1 MVNKK
6 LVTVVVIIA
15 IVAVGIFVYSRYFGN
30 QIGRGVITGSVS
42 YPSEVLPAQ
51 RICAENIK
59 NPQSKYCVETKDGQ
73 SVYQLEVPAGEY
85 YVYSGLLEELAGD
98 IKTSYR
104 AYYNEFVL
112 CGLDVKCN
120 DKTHHGA
127 FIKVTVKPG
136 SISENINPQDWYD
149 QSQR

>member
-1 MVNKK
+1 MANKR
-6 LVTVVVIIA
+6 LAIIVLIIV
-15 IVAVGIFVYSRYFGN
+15 IVAVGIFVYSRYFSDLVGK
-30 QIGRGVITGSVS
+30 GVITGSVS

-59 NPQSKYCVETKDGQ
+59 NSQSKYCVKTEDGQ
-73 SVYQLEVPAGEY
+73 SVYQLEVPVGEY
-85 YVYSGLLEELAGD
+85 YVYSGLLKEVAGD

-112 CGLDVKCN
+112 CGLDIKCN

-127 FIKVTVKPG
+127 FIKVTVKPNG
-136 SISENINPQDWYD
+136 TSENINPQDWYD
-149 QSQR
+149 QSQH